1 MAEKK
6 SQDNNDNASGS
17 QNRTSRVEAHVRQQ
31 EQNNAIFARLF
42 ASLDAEHRKL
52 RELEERRSHLIKEM
66 KYLRSL
72 LFAENKKLRQT
83 VAPISGGNPLPIPT
97 TTTRASPVVKSGS
110 EKPSGSRTS
119 PIIKSARLERRPSNK
134 SVTIADP
141 PTQSLNTS
149 ARPKASSSQVL
160 KKKENRRSLM
170 VPTRKNK
177 HRITLD
183 NLSNT
188 REDMLDEIDESALA
202 TSVGSNLRTLEQR
215 RSNLEEREDIDEVL
229 VSLSALF
236 TFMDSQNTDQAIL
249 PSAAD
254 TNDSK
259 TDEVLPNTDQDPSF
273 YLPSADSLFK
283 DILGTNSPPLEV
295 NSPEESLELQ
305 PVGIVE
311 CSANVAEIVENEHET
326 ETETD

>member
-52 RELEERRSHLIKEM
+52 RELEERRSQLIEEM
-66 KYLRSL
+66 KYLRSV

-83 VAPISGGNPLPIPT
+83 VAPISGGNPLPIPAT
-97 TTTRASPVVKSGS
+97 TNSARPVVKTGS

-149 ARPKASSSQVL
+149 SRPKA
-160 KKKENRRSLM
+160 N
-170 VPTRKNK
+170 
-177 HRITLD
+177 

-215 RSNLEEREDIDEVL
+215 ISNLEE
-229 VSLSALF
+229 
-236 TFMDSQNTDQAIL
+236 
-249 PSAAD
+249 P
-254 TNDSK
+254 
-259 TDEVLPNTDQDPSF
+259 
-273 YLPSADSLFK
+273 
-283 DILGTNSPPLEV
+283 DILGPNSPHVGV
-295 NSPEESLELQ
+295 NLPEESLELQ
-305 PVGIVE
+305 PVGFVE

-326 ETETD
+326 ETETETD